1 MMSAIAMKKATKTA
15 NVNVTLYDGEF
26 QVGFDCVGV
35 EVCRY
40 ALCSE
45 MPPDGSEECFFR
57 QHGSCI
63 RPPAQYSALEKIL
76 NRITKEMKKYD
87 NEVYLK

>member
-1 MMSAIAMKKATKTA
+1 MAKKKATKTA

-35 EVCRY
+35 EICRY

-45 MPPDGSEECFFR
+45 MPPDGNEECFFR
-57 QHGSCI
+57 EYGSCKS
-63 RPPAQYSALEKIL
+63 PVAQQTALETL
-76 NRITKEMKKYD
+76 NNRIKKE
-87 NEVYLK
+87 LKQYEAEER